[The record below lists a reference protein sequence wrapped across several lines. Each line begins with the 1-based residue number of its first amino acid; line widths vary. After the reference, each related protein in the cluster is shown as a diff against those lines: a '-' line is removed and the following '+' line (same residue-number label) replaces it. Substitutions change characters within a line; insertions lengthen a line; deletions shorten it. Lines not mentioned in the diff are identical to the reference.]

1 MFPLFKPS
9 SSCTLLYVHLP
20 FCTTICPFCS
30 FAVRRDRASAHQPYI
45 NTLLQELTLSLD
57 EENPKHLPLEAIYFG
72 GGTPSRLTVS
82 ELEWLLREIQRRWEF
97 SAEVEITLECNPED
111 VTREALQGWLGAGF
125 NRFSIGGQSFHDP
138 LLLKL
143 GRVHN
148 AAQLRSAL
156 DCFHQENVGNW
167 NLDLMFGI
175 PGQTMEDFSQDLE
188 ESLINDPNHLSL
200 YGLEIHPGTPF
211 FHDQQIREMQS
222 ERSELERELYLQAL
236 HKTASMSLI
245 QYEVSNF
252 AKADFQSRSNLKVW
266 DGQPYLGLGCGA
278 HSFDGVNRW
287 GNVRSMRKYM
297 ESVGREEPPRDFME
311 TPTRLQQASERLMLS
326 LRRPE
331 GLNIL
336 SWQEE
341 FQIGLSLE
349 QKNQMEKLKD
359 QNLVSWESPILKLTT
374 EGMLLADAITAELM
388 PEA

>member
-57 EENPKHLPLEAIYFG
+57 EENPEHLPLEAIYFG

-82 ELEWLLREIQRRWEF
+82 ELEWLLRGIQRRWEF

-125 NRFSIGGQSFHDP
+125 NRFSIGGQSFQDP
-138 LLLKL
+138 LLKKP
-143 GRVHN
+143 GRIHN

-156 DCFHQENVGNW
+156 ECFHQENVGNW

-188 ESLINDPNHLSL
+188 ESLENEPNHLSL

-359 QNLVSWESPILKLTT
+359 QDLVSWESPILKLTT

>member
-57 EENPKHLPLEAIYFG
+57 EENPEHLPLEAIYFG
-72 GGTPSRLTVS
+72 GGTPSRLTVC
-82 ELEWLLREIQRRWEF
+82 ELEWLLRGIRLQWEF

-111 VTREALQGWLGAGF
+111 VTREALQGWLAAGF

-138 LLLKL
+138 LLKKL

-188 ESLINDPNHLSL
+188 ESLANDPNHLSL

-311 TPTRLQQASERLMLS
+311 TPTRFQLASERLMLS

-341 FQIGLSLE
+341 FQICLSLE
-349 QKNQMEKLKD
+349 QKNQMEKLKNQD
-359 QNLVSWESPILKLTT
+359 LVSWESPILKLTT

-388 PEA
+388 PET

>member
-57 EENPKHLPLEAIYFG
+57 EENPEHLPLEAIYFG

-82 ELEWLLREIQRRWEF
+82 ELEWLLRGIQRQWEF
-97 SAEVEITLECNPED
+97 SPEVEITLECNPED
-111 VTREALQGWLGAGF
+111 VTREALQGWLSAGF
-125 NRFSIGGQSFHDP
+125 NRFSIGGQSFKDP
-138 LLLKL
+138 LLKKL

-188 ESLINDPNHLSL
+188 ESLANDPNHLSL

-359 QNLVSWESPILKLTT
+359 QDLVSWESPILKLTT

>member
-57 EENPKHLPLEAIYFG
+57 EENPEHLPLEAIYFG

-82 ELEWLLREIQRRWEF
+82 ELEWLLRGIRRRWEF
-97 SAEVEITLECNPED
+97 SPEVEITLECNPED
-111 VTREALQGWLGAGF
+111 VTREALQGWFAAGF
-125 NRFSIGGQSFHDP
+125 NRFSIGGQSFQDP
-138 LLLKL
+138 LLKKL

-148 AAQLRSAL
+148 AEQLRSAL
-156 DCFHQENVGNW
+156 ECFHQENLANW

-188 ESLINDPNHLSL
+188 ESLANDPNHLSL

-211 FHDQQIREMQS
+211 FHDPQIQEIQS
-222 ERSELERELYLQAL
+222 ERSELERELYLHAL
-236 HKTASMSLI
+236 HKTASMRLI

-297 ESVGREEPPRDFME
+297 ESIGREKPPRDFME
-311 TPTRLQQASERLMLS
+311 TPTRLQQASEHLMLS

-349 QKNQMEKLKD
+349 QENQMEKLKD
-359 QNLVSWESPILKLTT
+359 QDLVSWESPILKLTT

>member
-57 EENPKHLPLEAIYFG
+57 EENPKQLPLEAVYFG

-82 ELEWLLREIQRRWEF
+82 ELEWLLRGIQRQWEF
-97 SAEVEITLECNPED
+97 SPEVEITLECNPED
-111 VTREALQGWLGAGF
+111 VTRETLQGWLAAGF
-125 NRFSIGGQSFHDP
+125 NRFSIGGQSFQDS
-138 LLLKL
+138 LLKKL

-148 AAQLRSAL
+148 AEQLRSAL

-188 ESLINDPNHLSL
+188 ESLANDPNHLSL

-359 QNLVSWESPILKLTT
+359 QDLVSWESPILKLTT